1 MASFFLIKVT
11 DVLSQKKKKK
21 SAQTLSMMWWVAQK
35 MMINVDNIVFVG
47 ISKSTEA
54 ALVAV
59 DWTSRCELES
69 NWHRDWLSS

>member
-1 MASFFLIKVT
+1 
-11 DVLSQKKKKK
+11 
-21 SAQTLSMMWWVAQK
+21 